1 MKKYRN
7 AKEKYKQ
14 LPRKYKILKKSIKIG
29 FGDCPGG
36 QNDIILHHA
45 LHWSPELQAV
55 DANRPHSLHGTSFKL
70 IARHKCSS
78 RLQLFGIL
86 RVHGAHFP
94 MWGTIQVSL
103 RNHVQIVG
111 FCWSLSWRAH
121 GVRIYMCSCVFE
133 DCFVEEYVSMI
144 SFGFCPL
151 ALIQ

>member
-1 MKKYRN
+1 MKQYRN
-7 AKEKYKQ
+7 TKEKYKK
-14 LPRKYKILKKSIKIG
+14 LPRKYTIFKKSIKSRLRG
-29 FGDCPGG
+29 SSSG

-151 ALIQ
+151 ALMQ